1 MDLLSE
7 IHVGLSLA
15 STLAEHHAK
24 AQHALAVATDALN
37 RAEKIAGDSVHSDDS
52 KRAALAL
59 LRGAAIEAIDRY
71 VSSLHTANDTAGK
84 LSSHVNAH
92 RGSDGAGQS

>member
-15 STLAEHHAK
+15 RALAEHHAK
-24 AQHALAVATDALN
+24 AQHALDVATDALN

-52 KRAALAL
+52 KEAVLAL
-59 LRGAAIEAIDRY
+59 LRGAAVEAIDRY
-71 VSSLHTANDTAGK
+71 VSSLHTANDTASK
-84 LSSHVNAH
+84 LSDHVNAH
-92 RGSDGAGQS
+92 RGGDGAGRS

>member
-52 KRAALAL
+52 KQVALGL
-59 LRGAAIEAIDRY
+59 VRGAAVEAIDRY
-71 VSSLHTANDTAGK
+71 LSSLHDANGAAGK
-84 LSSHVNAH
+84 LSAHVNAH
-92 RGSDGAGQS
+92 RGGDGAEQS